1 MKYYFIVLCLGFSLY
16 CSAQNSYKYEKED
29 RIEKQLFPQNAL
41 KLLEETLP
49 KKVKKLKYY
58 KEQDSVKI
66 SYETKLKY
74 KGTKYSIEFDKKGHL
89 EDVEV
94 TIKQKHIPPKTLEM
108 IKKHMYDEYDS
119 FRIKKIQRQYRNSK
133 NSIGKKVI
141 KNAFSEAEDSSFYYE
156 IIAEV
161 KTGKKRYFIEI
172 TFTKTGKFDL
182 VRTIIRSSYDH
193 ILY

>member
-1 MKYYFIVLCLGFSLY
+1 MRYFYILLCLGFSLC
-16 CSAQNSYKYEKED
+16 CSAQNSYKHEKED
-29 RIEKQLFPQNAL
+29 RIEKQLFPQDAL
-41 KLLEETLP
+41 QLLQETLP
-49 KKVKKLKYY
+49 KKVKNVKYY

-66 SYETKLKY
+66 SYETKLKH

-94 TIKQKHIPPKTLEM
+94 TIKQKHIPPKTFEM
-108 IKKHMYDEYDS
+108 MKKHMYGEYTS

-133 NSIGKKVI
+133 NSVGKKVI
-141 KNAFSEAEDSSFYYE
+141 KDAFSNEKDSSYYYE

-172 TFTKTGKFDL
+172 TFTKTGDFDL